1 MAIWHILWP
10 FGNLVAIGYIFPRFG
25 LLCQDL
31 AALVNC
37 GDPSHFQVKSLNDQ
51 NEEMKKD
58 VQKLMLSI
66 KAIQGDG
73 QAQ

>member
-1 MAIWHILWP
+1 
-10 FGNLVAIGYIFPRFG
+10 
-25 LLCQDL
+25 
-31 AALVNC
+31 
-37 GDPSHFQVKSLNDQ
+37 LNDQ